1 MKRPWWIPASALK
14 RVEEALNGVIKMWA
28 KDWGIALPPPGV
40 TKVAGGPFVPP
51 TDTAMAV
58 ITGTSEHHGVWLCEC
73 EALTRAIVDLLFGPS
88 AADSRLACE
97 LAASAVNAL
106 RTGIEQCLVQ
116 TSGTAAP
123 AAHHDNRLGHAGAT
137 YHCQLGTHELQVNMT
152 CTSLLLHGWIARPAL
167 KPLPAWAA
175 ESALAHLPVSLT
187 VELGDTEVSVGDL
200 SALGPGDV
208 ILVSQ
213 RAEEPIAVK
222 PDDTELQLA
231 AFLGR
236 DESQRAV
243 QFVSTPTRAR
253 A

>member
-1 MKRPWWIPASALK
+1 MKRPWWIPASALR
-14 RVEEALNGVIKMWA
+14 RVEGALNGVIQTWA
-28 KDWGIALPPPGV
+28 KDWGIAFPPPGV
-40 TKVAGGPFVPP
+40 AKVARSPVAPP
-51 TDTAMAV
+51 DTAL
-58 ITGTSEHHGVWLCEC
+58 IISGKGDDHGVWLGER
-73 EALTRAIVDLLFGPS
+73 EALTRAVVDLLFGPS

-123 AAHHDNRLGHAGAT
+123 AAHHDNRLGHAGAS

-152 CTSLLLHGWIARPAL
+152 CTSLLLQGWIARPAL

-200 SALGPGDV
+200 SALVPGDV